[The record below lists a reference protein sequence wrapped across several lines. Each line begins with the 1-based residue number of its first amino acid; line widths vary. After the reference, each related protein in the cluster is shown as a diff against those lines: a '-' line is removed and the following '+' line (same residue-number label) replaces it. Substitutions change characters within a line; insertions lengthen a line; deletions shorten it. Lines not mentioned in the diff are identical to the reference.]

1 MKRIGILLLVF
12 LVGVL
17 GTLVLTKKEESA
29 TTETQLIYNGLE
41 QISKLQVTEGYFTE
55 VITYKDSKSYFNDL
69 VSFDKKALVVVNAKA
84 QIAYD
89 LKKLDIKIDSLQR
102 EIYLKKIPEPEVT
115 IVPDIT
121 YYDMQQSSFNE
132 FTAKDYNQIKKNVL
146 AQLEQSKVVSDLKDQ
161 AHDRLFE
168 ELSQLMVLSLH
179 FNWKVVDETQTI
191 NFKN

>member
-12 LVGVL
+12 LVGVI
-17 GTLVLTKKEESA
+17 GTLLLTKKEDSA
-29 TTETQLIYNGLE
+29 STETQLIYNGLE
-41 QISKLQVTEGYFTE
+41 QIAKLQVTEGYFTE

-89 LKKLDIKIDSLQR
+89 LKKLEIKIDSLQR
-102 EIYLKKIPEPEVT
+102 EIHLKKIPEPEVT

-146 AQLEQSKVVSDLKDQ
+146 TQLKQSKVVSDLKKQ
-161 AHDRLFE
+161 AHERLFE
-168 ELSQLMVLSLH
+168 ELSQLMVLSAH
-179 FNWKVVDETQTI
+179 FNWKVVDETRTI
-191 NFKN
+191 KFKD